1 MTDVSYQQFCP
12 VAIATEV
19 LGARWTLL
27 VIRELVLGTTRFNDL
42 RRGVPR
48 MSPALL
54 SKRLKE
60 LEVAGLVNKVASR
73 REPGVAEYHLTPAGR
88 ELGPIV
94 KAVGAWGHR
103 WTETKPQLEKLDA
116 GLLMWDMRR
125 RVRVD
130 VLPPQRTVIQ
140 FIYPE
145 RPEGERNWWIV
156 VDPQTGPDLCAI
168 EPGFDVDLFVR
179 TDLRTM
185 TAIWMGLD
193 TMPRALADDRL
204 TLIGDPDLQKKMAHW
219 LGLSTFATVQKQ
231 VA

>member
-1 MTDVSYQQFCP
+1 MTSGSYQQFCP
-12 VAIATEV
+12 VSMAAEV
-19 LGARWTLL
+19 LCTRWTMVL
-27 VIRELVLGTTRFNDL
+27 VRELVAGTTRFNDL
-42 RRGVPR
+42 RRGMPR

-60 LEVAGLVNKVASR
+60 LEENGVVKRVPVAG
-73 REPGVAEYHLTPAGR
+73 EPGVMEYHLTPAGK

-94 KAVGAWGHR
+94 EAMGVWGQR
-103 WTETKPQLEKLDA
+103 WTETQPQLEKLDA

-125 RVRVD
+125 SIRISE
-130 VLPPQRTVIQ
+130 LPARRNVIQ

-145 RPEGERNWWIV
+145 CRPAERNWWMV
-156 VDPQTGPDLCAI
+156 VDPQEGADLCMV
-168 EPGFDVDLFVR
+168 EPGFNVDLYIH

-193 TMPRALADDRL
+193 TPAKAVGEDRM
-204 TLIGDPDLQKKMAHW
+204 TVTGDRVLEKNMLKW
-219 LGLSTFATVQKQ
+219 LGLSSIAGVKKQ

>member
-1 MTDVSYQQFCP
+1 MTDTSYQQFCP
-12 VAIATEV
+12 VAMATEV
-19 LGARWTLL
+19 LGSRWTLL

-54 SKRLKE
+54 SKRLKD
-60 LEVAGLVNKVASR
+60 LEESGLVARVASR
-73 REPGVAEYHLTPAGR
+73 QDPGVFEYHLTPAGR

-94 KAVGAWGHR
+94 EAIGIWGHR
-103 WTETKPQLEKLDA
+103 WTETKPQLERLDA

-125 RVRVD
+125 RLQID
-130 VLPPQRTVIQ
+130 VLPPRRNVIQ

-156 VDPQTGPDLCAI
+156 VDPKTGADLCAI
-168 EPGFDVDLFVR
+168 EPGFDVDLYVR

-185 TAIWMGLD
+185 TAIWMGIE
-193 TMPRALADDRL
+193 TMGTATSDNRL
-204 TLIGDPDLQKKMAHW
+204 TLIGTPDLQKNMASW
-219 LGLSTFATVQKQ
+219 LGLHVYAGLPRQ

>member
-1 MTDVSYQQFCP
+1 MSETSYQQFCP

-19 LGARWTLL
+19 LGGRWTLL
-27 VIRELVLGTTRFNDL
+27 VMRELILGTTRFNDL

-60 LEVAGLVNKVASR
+60 LEVAGLINKVASKQ
-73 REPGVAEYHLTPAGR
+73 EPGILEYHLTPAGR
-88 ELGPIV
+88 ELGPII
-94 KAVGAWGHR
+94 KAIGDWGHR
-103 WTETKPQLEKLDA
+103 WTETKPQLANLDA

-125 RVRVD
+125 RIRVEI
-130 VLPPQRTVIQ
+130 LPIRRNVIQ

-145 RPEGERNWWIV
+145 RPDGERNWWIV
-156 VDPQTGPDLCAI
+156 VDPKSGADLCAV

-185 TAIWMGLD
+185 TAIWMGMD
-193 TMPRALADDRL
+193 TMARAVSDDRM
-204 TLIGDPDLQKKMAHW
+204 TLIGDADLQRKMSDW
-219 LGLSTFATVQKQ
+219 LGLSTFAAVEKR